1 MAQFFKLG
9 FTTLLLFIG
18 FTSSLPIHKLEKR
31 SSATYLGDLAS
42 EEFGILN
49 DDQGMELYTIIH
61 IITATFNIL

>member
-18 FTSSLPIHKLEKR
+18 LTSSLPLHKLREKR

-49 DDQGMELYTIIH
+49 DDQGMELYT
-61 IITATFNIL
+61 LL